1 MQATLPSSAP
11 SESDATA
18 LIGAIYDAAINPA
31 LWPQVLETTREF
43 VGGARTATV
52 FGKSVTGNR
61 STLFHAD
68 GAIVPEHA
76 QQYFGGGLA
85 AIDPSNSVQVLG
97 EVDRAIITSEKLN
110 PSDFGMARFVKEW
123 VVPHGLIDA
132 VVAPIERR
140 GSWSTLFGVLCH
152 ERDGLGTA
160 TMRQRVEMLA
170 PHVRRAFTIGGII
183 GTARNEADTLRE
195 AFDGL
200 GAGVFFVDAEGRLLH
215 ANDAGRGLLGDT
227 QVNVPPGTSAPL
239 RLDRT
244 ILRDLVPRMGQSF
257 AAGSQ
262 VVDTEDGERMVVSV
276 LPLVGRAHTVTG
288 VGGDAAAALFMRPA
302 TFDPPSIPEA
312 LVQAFDLTPAELRVA
327 LATLKHDK
335 VADVA
340 DTLGVAETTVKTHL
354 SRVFAKTDTKRQA
367 DIVKLVAA
375 FASPLANDAEPP
387 RSKRA

>member
-1 MQATLPSSAP
+1 MQATPPAT
-11 SESDATA
+11 SETDATE
-18 LIGAIYDAAINPA
+18 LIGAIYDAAITPS
-31 LWPQVLETTREF
+31 LWPQVLEATREF
-43 VGGARTATV
+43 IGCAKTATV
-52 FGKSVTGNR
+52 FGKNVTGSR
-61 STLFHAD
+61 SAFHYAD
-68 GAIVPEHA
+68 GRLKPEAA
-76 QQYFGGGLA
+76 QRYFHGGLA
-85 AIDPSNSVQVLG
+85 TIDPSNSVQVLG
-97 EVDRAIITSEKLN
+97 NVDRAVITSQKVDPTE
-110 PSDFGMARFVKEW
+110 FGDARFVREW
-123 VVPHGLIDA
+123 VCPNGLIDA

-152 ERDGLGTA
+152 ERDGLGTES
-160 TMRQRVEMLA
+160 MRQRVEMLA
-170 PHVRRAFTIGGII
+170 PHVRRAFTIGGMI
-183 GTARNEADTLRE
+183 GTARSEVETLRE
-195 AFDGL
+195 TFDGL
-200 GAGVFFVDAEGRLLH
+200 AAGVFIVDSEGRLLH
-215 ANDAGRGLLGDT
+215 ANDAGKGLIGQT
-227 QVNVPPGTSAPL
+227 TAIVPSHKAAPL

-244 ILRDLVPRMGQSF
+244 VLRNLVPRLGQSF

-262 VVDTEDGERMVVSV
+262 VVENESGERMVVSV
-276 LPLVGRAHTVTG
+276 LPLTGRARSTLG